1 MRVKNPSVLTS
12 WLPQVKDPINDFL
25 SRYVCALT
33 TVEGNSPPEA
43 WASAVTVVWKDQPL
57 LLTAKH
63 VIDQLDGRQLLLEV
77 PDRFEPIVV
86 CPDLLAANSTADAVA
101 IRLPPQSVHWGIQF
115 VILDLEHE
123 PALDKAD
130 IEIFV
135 AMGFPTRE
143 TARAAGEA
151 QLALSSVNYWS
162 LEHRDAYRLL
172 KLSPSDC
179 LAIKY
184 DRKRSFQHGIP
195 RAMKKPH
202 GMSGGA
208 LWRLWGPQTEVP
220 SLRRHGLAGVLTEY
234 RDFAT
239 KCMLSARL
247 GVLEDLAKQLIEG

>member
-1 MRVKNPSVLTS
+1 MRVKNASELTL

-25 SRYVCALT
+25 SRYVRALT
-33 TVEGNSPPEA
+33 ATEGSSPPEA
-43 WASAVTVVWKDQPL
+43 WASAVTVVWKDEPL

-86 CPDLLAANSTADAVA
+86 RSELLAENSTADAVA
-101 IRLPPQSVHWGIQF
+101 IRLPAQSVHWGIQF

-123 PALDKAD
+123 PSLDEAD
-130 IEIFV
+130 IEIFI

-143 TARAAGEA
+143 TARDARSA
-151 QLALSSVNYWS
+151 QLDLTSVSYWS
-162 LEHRDAYRLL
+162 FEHRDAYRLL

-184 DRKRSFQHGIP
+184 DRRQSFQHGIS

-208 LWRLWGPQTEVP
+208 LWRLWGSRTEVP
-220 SLRRHGLAGVLTEY
+220 SLSRHGLAGILTEY

-247 GVLEDLAKQLIEG
+247 GVLEDLATQLVEG